1 MTAAESINLL
11 LSQVK
16 PTLLMAGV
24 PEQCIRIKDGKHRID
39 AYNRAFDWLHNLK
52 MSSEYVNLLKV
63 RALLPEDT
71 WRRYDTFEIT
81 DLREQILLSEAKRG
95 LLKQWSYRRPAMF
108 KRSKK

>member
-1 MTAAESINLL
+1 MTATESINLL

-16 PTLLMAGV
+16 PALLMAGV
-24 PEQCIRIKDGKHRID
+24 PVQCVQIKEGKHRID

-52 MSSEYVNLLKV
+52 MSVEYANLLKV
-63 RALLPEDT
+63 RRLLPEDT

-81 DLREQILLSEAKRG
+81 DLREQILLSEAKRK
-95 LLKQWSYRRPAMF
+95 LLKRWCTKRPAMF